1 MENENK
7 QANNIIGYVPDIK
20 FTVLLRKSLYRK
32 LTFLYKNWNYFTSVE
47 VNNGIYLLNCNYKL
61 LNEKNSL
68 TF

>member
-47 VNNGIYLLNCNYKL
+47 VNKGIYLLNCNYKL